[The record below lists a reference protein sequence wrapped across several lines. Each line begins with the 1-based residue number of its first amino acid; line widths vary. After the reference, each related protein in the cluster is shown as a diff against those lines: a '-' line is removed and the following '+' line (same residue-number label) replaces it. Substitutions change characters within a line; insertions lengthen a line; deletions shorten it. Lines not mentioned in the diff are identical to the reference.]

1 VLTPTPTTTPGTA
14 CTGDCNDDNNVTVD
28 ELVRGVNIALG
39 TADLDTC
46 PSFDTSEDGQV
57 TVNEL
62 VRAVN
67 NALTGCVVAVED
79 SGRFAASH
87 AALVHIGA

>member
-1 VLTPTPTTTPGTA
+1 
-14 CTGDCNDDNNVTVD
+14 
-28 ELVRGVNIALG
+28 VRGVNIALG

-46 PSFDTSEDGQV
+46 PSFDANYDDRV

-67 NALTGCVVAVED
+67 NALAGCV
-79 SGRFAASH
+79 G
-87 AALVHIGA
+87 